1 MYLLTRRFS
10 IWSLSQSKLLANSS
24 KKIDAI
30 INKSKDLKRVH
41 VIFVSPITPSYLY
54 KILNLITW
62 QRSEFWSPK
71 DMVSESVC
79 KQIQLF
85 VYIKKKD
92 WHKIILLPTHTHNF
106 TSLTSLHYYYYSS
119 PKRKIIDVVN
129 IICRKNLWYRT
140 CLGPNLSL

>member
-92 WHKIILLPTHTHNF
+92 WHKIILLPTHTQFYITHFSTLLLLLF
-106 TSLTSLHYYYYSS
+106 TKKKNNWCCEHY
-119 PKRKIIDVVN
+119 
-129 IICRKNLWYRT
+129 L
-140 CLGPNLSL
+140 